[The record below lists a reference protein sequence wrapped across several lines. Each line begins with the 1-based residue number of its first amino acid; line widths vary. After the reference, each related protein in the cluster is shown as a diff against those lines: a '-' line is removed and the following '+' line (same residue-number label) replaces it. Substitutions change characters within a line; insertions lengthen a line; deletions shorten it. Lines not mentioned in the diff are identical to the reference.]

1 MCERKM
7 LSDARWKSI
16 VKCTDINDRVLSS
29 VVSAWNYLFSTK
41 GIGKE
46 EPLSLK
52 TAKNILT

>member
-1 MCERKM
+1 MCERKV

-16 VKCTDINDRVLSS
+16 VKCADISDRVLSS
-29 VVSAWNYLFSTK
+29 VVSAWNYLFSMK

-52 TAKNILT
+52 TVKSILT